1 MKHVHK
7 KIAIISIVCCDSQLS
22 VTWRGIGDTVTRPG
36 EDNGEVR
43 MSPVPVC
50 PYLVGLS
57 VSRQWQVATEH
68 NHLGSLQ
75 LLCSCSVHLI
85 LILMVWIRF
94 IITLLRNDQLPGE
107 GIKYCNYP
115 IYKILSN
122 WEIKYIKLI
131 FVLKIWRV
139 LKLIQDYDGFDS
151 DENWSLL
158 GLTFYWYAFN
168 SSLRL

>member
-1 MKHVHK
+1 MCV
-7 KIAIISIVCCDSQLS
+7 ATLS
-22 VTWRGIGDTVTRPG
+22 WVSREEELVTRWHGP
-36 EDNGEVR
+36 EKTMARLECLQ
-43 MSPVPVC
+43 SPS
-50 PYLVGLS
+50 GHIWWDSLS
-57 VSRQWQVATEH
+57 ADSDR
-68 NHLGSLQ
+68 SL
-75 LLCSCSVHLI
+75 LNTITLAPSNCLCSCSVHLI